1 VVADGGPAAA
11 AVAETADGVSWV
23 PVDAAGEAPARGA
36 TCSVR
41 AVSAAVPREFRFSS
55 HQTMA
60 MIKTMTMTQ
69 IIHSIAKPFIR
80 HTRLPLLDGTSL
92 SIGLSRLVNASG
104 GGGTQSPSLKM

>member
-1 VVADGGPAAA
+1 VVSDGGPTAAA
-11 AVAETADGVSWV
+11 AAEAADVGSSLAADGAVV
-23 PVDAAGEAPARGA
+23 APDGDV

-41 AVSAAVPREFRFSS
+41 AAPAAVPREFRFSS
-55 HQTMA
+55 HQTTA

-92 SIGLSRLVNASG
+92 SIGLSRLVSASRTEG
-104 GGGTQSPSLKM
+104 RQGLCPRM

>member
-1 VVADGGPAAA
+1 VSDGGPTAAA
-11 AVAETADGVSWV
+11 EAPADGVSALTADDAEVV
-23 PVDAAGEAPARGA
+23 PDGDV

-41 AVSAAVPREFRFSS
+41 AAASTAVPRELRFSS
-55 HQTMA
+55 HQTIA

-92 SIGLSRLVNASG
+92 SIGLSRLVNASRAEARRG
-104 GGGTQSPSLKM
+104 LRPRM

>member
-1 VVADGGPAAA
+1 VSDGGPTAAA
-11 AVAETADGVSWV
+11 AAEAADGVSALAADGVEAV
-23 PVDAAGEAPARGA
+23 PAGDV

-41 AVSAAVPREFRFSS
+41 AAASAAVPREFRFSS
-55 HQTMA
+55 HQTIA

-92 SIGLSRLVNASG
+92 SIGLSRLVNASRAE
-104 GGGTQSPSLKM
+104 GTQGRRPRM